1 MSKLRIKQEE
11 QLSIKF
17 SHLLGRGE
25 RRRLDLYFSLPK
37 EMGIGPNSLNEEEYY
52 FSGVQGRRAY
62 YSEGL
67 HLPLVQSRFVSQKK
81 RTLEE
86 FRLYMNL
93 FAYQYAVAM
102 ENDAR
107 ELLRIEDE
115 QAFYKALNEFTVH
128 ATTLLRRFRR
138 GAPADEKWHHYF
150 ENADNY
156 LSWFTEQQLLKLLAK
171 NGDGNANHVTEKVLM
186 LCRQEREYRDGRDY
200 NSQRTRKDANRI
212 ANKMLLLRRLIQQG
226 VVLKEE
232 LKPLGVGL
240 KKLTTGTAT
249 ALVMLVVSTL
259 IIKAQGAF
267 NGLTLVMVFVL
278 ALIYGVREIFKEDV
292 RNALWRVVQRGRP
305 RWSRT
310 LQDTTTQELIARQLV
325 WLEFIKSKDL
335 PSAVNEILKRR
346 HSQNK
351 VDAEI
356 LHYGIATR
364 VADTDFL
371 TGYNTIQEQV
381 VFSLVPFVEFLERGN
396 DEIYREQDGVVSS
409 EQVERRYQINLVV
422 VCQREKHDTQY
433 ARYKITVNRHQIV
446 EITMSDLPD
455 NLPLIDDLVEHDSSA
470 TARLDRQS
478 EPVIES

>member
-11 QLSIKF
+11 ELSIKF
-17 SHLLGRGE
+17 SHLLARGE
-25 RRRLDLYFSLPK
+25 QRKLDLYFSLPK

-107 ELLRIEDE
+107 ELARIEE
-115 QAFYKALNEFTVH
+115 QEPFFEGLNEFTVH
-128 ATTLLRRFRR
+128 ASTLLRRFRR
-138 GAPADEKWHHYF
+138 GAPSDEKWRHYF

-156 LSWFTEQQLLKLLAK
+156 LSWFTEQQLLKLLSK
-171 NGDGNANHVTEKVLM
+171 RDMQHKVSERVLQ
-186 LCRQEREYRDGRDY
+186 LCHDERDY
-200 NSQRTRKDANRI
+200 RKSRNYNSERTREDPNRI

-226 VVLKEE
+226 VVLKED
-232 LKPLGVGL
+232 LKTLGVGL
-240 KKLTTGTAT
+240 KKLTTGFAT
-249 ALVMLVVSTL
+249 ALVMLVVSSL
-259 IIKAQGAF
+259 IIKAQGVF
-267 NGLTLVMVFVL
+267 NGLTLVMVLVL
-278 ALIYGVREIFKEDV
+278 ALIYGAREIFKDDV
-292 RNALWRVVQRGRP
+292 RNALWRIVQKGRP
-305 RWSRT
+305 RWSRLLT
-310 LQDTTTQELIARQLV
+310 DTTTHSLIARQLV
-325 WLEFIKSKDL
+325 WLEFVKSKDL
-335 PSAVNEILKRR
+335 PDAVNEILKRR

-356 LHYGIATR
+356 LHYGISTR
-364 VADTDFL
+364 VEDTDFL
-371 TGYNTIQEQV
+371 TGYNSIQEQV
-381 VFSLVPFVEFLERGN
+381 VFSLVPFVDFLEQGK
-396 DEIYREQDGVVSS
+396 DELYREQDGEIIA

-422 VCQREKHDTQY
+422 VCQRLKQPPQY
-433 ARYKITVNRHQIV
+433 ARYKITVNRRQIV

-455 NLPLIDDLVEHDSSA
+455 NLPLIDDLVTESTSA
-470 TARLDRQS
+470 TARLDKQS
-478 EPVIES
+478 EPITES